1 MDKQELIAKMNRE
14 SGVLQELNKWLVK
27 EKIEFSTCS
36 DNRMNELDTI
46 TDINTNVYNSN
57 RSKGHDIF
65 IFPVIEKEELFY
77 SYFLNLVEK
86 NEELTSL
93 KPVESC
99 TCKLTVN
106 ISCKYIFGK
115 GIFQPSPKMY
125 WK

>member
-1 MDKQELIAKMNRE
+1 
-14 SGVLQELNKWLVK
+14 VK

-93 KPVESC
+93 KPVESLMDK
-99 TCKLTVN
+99 TILETSENFERIIDGEHSPEPMTLGLLKKDIKLFVQ
-106 ISCKYIFGK
+106 CKYK
-115 GIFQPSPKMY
+115 KMRGY
-125 WK
+125 KE